1 MSIAPPG
8 MEMPPPPP
16 PEAPRS
22 HMFRKNLA
30 KIIAILVVLIAI
42 PTVIMLTSRQSSAT
56 AKAPSSATATAPSSA
71 TPKAPVSFN
80 GVWKGSTDDGPDDL
94 DGLHAVVKIRD
105 NKIVVN
111 WFIPE
116 VNDTVL
122 FWAGTFPTNTGSTIV
137 SVADAKTNDTSI
149 FASDEKTKK
158 FRYQSGELKF
168 EIEKNGNSR
177 IISLK
182 KD

>member
-56 AKAPSSATATAPSSA
+56 AKAPSSA

-149 FASDEKTKK
+149 FASDEKP
-158 FRYQSGELKF
+158 R
-168 EIEKNGNSR
+168 NSATR
-177 IISLK
+177 AVNSSSRSRRTAIAGSSR
-182 KD
+182 